1 VSSGDYYRTPRV
13 SIHGTHRLSPQN
25 GTLRLRTARTGAAA
39 KAGHDLLIEVT
50 SWEAT
55 LTLGEES
62 TENAVSLD
70 ADGATLQVLEGTGG
84 MIERGDNDKESIHQT
99 IHDDVLHGTRIEF
112 RSSEVSTSDAGD
124 RIGVSGELTL
134 LGHSHPVSFE
144 VLVAADGSLT
154 ATAVIR
160 QSDWQIKPYS
170 TLFGALKVADEVEV
184 SLVGGPL
191 GDG

>member
-25 GTLRLRTARTGAAA
+25 GTLRVRTARTGAAA
-39 KAGHDLLIEVT
+39 KAGHDLLIDVT

-55 LTLGEES
+55 LILGEKS
-62 TENAVSLD
+62 AENALSLD
-70 ADGATLQVLEGTGG
+70 ADGASLQVLEGTGG
-84 MIERGDNDKESIHQT
+84 MMELGEDDKKSIHQT
-99 IHDDVLHGTRIEF
+99 IHDDVLHGTHIEF
-112 RSSEVSTSDAGD
+112 RSSEVSLGDD

-144 VLVAADGSLT
+144 VLVAPDGSLT

-170 TLFGALKVADEVEV
+170 TLFGALKVADEIEV

-191 GDG
+191 GDD

>member
-13 SIHGTHRLSPQN
+13 SIHGTHKLSPQN
-25 GTLRLRTARTGAAA
+25 GTLRVRTARTGAAA

-62 TENAVSLD
+62 AESAVSLD
-70 ADGATLQVLEGTGG
+70 ADGTSLQVLEGTGG
-84 MIERGDNDKESIHQT
+84 MMELGESDKESIHQT

-112 RSSEVSTSDAGD
+112 RSSEVSTVDGSD
-124 RIGVSGELTL
+124 RLGVSGELTL
-134 LGHSHPVSFE
+134 LGHSHPVSFD

-170 TLFGALKVADEVEV
+170 TLFGALKVADEIEV

-191 GDG
+191 VDG